1 LSRFRMCSL
10 HEIWQP
16 NTHKSRVALT
26 MLITKWLD
34 CQKPCKAICGGGSGM
49 DVFAVQIVRR

>member
-1 LSRFRMCSL
+1 MCSL